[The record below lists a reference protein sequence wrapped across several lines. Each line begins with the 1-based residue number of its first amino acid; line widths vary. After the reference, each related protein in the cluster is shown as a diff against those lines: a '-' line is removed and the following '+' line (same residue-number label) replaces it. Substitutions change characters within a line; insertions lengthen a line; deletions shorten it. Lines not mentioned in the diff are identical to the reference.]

1 VCNRSPDKV
10 DATVAR
16 AKAEGDLPLKGYK
29 DPKEFIQ
36 VISKNRI
43 VLMITSLSF
52 CVSNHAVECCSN
64 RVGLQCYVSNAAVC
78 EKQLSS

>member
-29 DPKEFIQ
+29 DPKDFIQ
-36 VISKNRI
+36 VFY
-43 VLMITSLSF
+43 ITYADIDT
-52 CVSNHAVECCSN
+52 C
-64 RVGLQCYVSNAAVC
+64 
-78 EKQLSS
+78 